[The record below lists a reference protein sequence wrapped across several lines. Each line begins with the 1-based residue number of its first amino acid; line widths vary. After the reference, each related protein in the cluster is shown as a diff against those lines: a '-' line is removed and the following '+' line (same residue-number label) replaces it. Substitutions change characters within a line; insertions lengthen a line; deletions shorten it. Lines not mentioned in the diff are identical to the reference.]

1 MATMQERLSADPDLA
16 AKYDHAH
23 ESYLRDRNS
32 IEDVKEIH
40 DVSAGG
46 MPQRVKCLHVLV
58 AHALAVG
65 PGINPFGDE
74 ALSMLK
80 TRGISR
86 STPCVDFG
94 GNV

>member
-1 MATMQERLSADPDLA
+1 MATMQERLSTDPDVA
-16 AKYDHAH
+16 AKYDYAH

-86 STPCVDFG
+86 SNPCVDLG